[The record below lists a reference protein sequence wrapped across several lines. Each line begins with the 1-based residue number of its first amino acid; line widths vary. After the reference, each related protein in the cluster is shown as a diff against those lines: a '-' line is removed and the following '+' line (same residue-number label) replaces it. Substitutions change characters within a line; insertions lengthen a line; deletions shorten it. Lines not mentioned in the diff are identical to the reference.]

1 MNRKIVITKLKSK
14 RFLLDFNG
22 SVCNGIKV
30 LADED
35 NNIVG
40 NVYVGRVENVVK
52 NINAAF
58 VEIQKGVKCYYSLN
72 DNKKHIFLNRKNNDA
87 VNIGDKLLVQVHKEA
102 IKTKPAAVTSKI
114 EIPGKYIVV
123 SADVEGVLIS
133 SKIKKNP
140 RIEEIKKLMEQ
151 LLEDSSKEFGIIVR
165 TNAAQTPVSDII
177 DEAKQ
182 LISTFSGILEA
193 APYRMFY
200 EKLYSSLPEYCNFI
214 NDIPVNDL
222 EKIVTDQQD
231 VYNLITRAVPG
242 LEISKTEFYEDDM
255 LALNKLYSVETL
267 LKHATDKK
275 VWLKSGGYLV
285 IEQTE
290 AMAVI
295 DVNSGKQAV
304 SKKKAGSAAY
314 IEENFFKT
322 NMEAAEEL
330 CRQLRLR
337 NLSGIIIVDFINMK
351 DEEHNKELLKSLS
364 KMLKQDIIPAFVVD
378 ITKLGLVEITR
389 KSNGKSLYEQ
399 IYGGRNEV

>member
-1 MNRKIVITKLKSK
+1 MNRKIVITELKSK

-22 SVCNGIKV
+22 SVCNGITV

-58 VEIQKGVKCYYSLN
+58 VEIKKGVKCYYSLS
-72 DNKKHIFLNRKNNDA
+72 DNKKHIFLNRKNNSA
-87 VNIGDKLLVQVHKEA
+87 VNIGDKLLVQVNKEA
-102 IKTKPAAVTSKI
+102 VKTKPAAVTSKL
-114 EIPGKYIVV
+114 ELPGKYIVV

-140 RIEEIKKLMEQ
+140 MIEEVKNAMEQ
-151 LLEDSSKEFGIIVR
+151 LLEDTSEEFGIIVR
-165 TNAAQTPVSDII
+165 TNAAKTPVSDII
-177 DEAKQ
+177 DEAKR

-193 APYRMFY
+193 APYRTFY
-200 EKLYSSLPEYCNFI
+200 EKLYSSLPEYCSFI

-222 EKIVTDQQD
+222 EKIVTDRQE
-231 VYNLITRAVPG
+231 VYDLIVETVPG
-242 LEISKTEFYEDDM
+242 LDISKVQFYEDDM
-255 LALNKLYSVETL
+255 LALNKLYSVETH

-290 AMAVI
+290 AMSVI
-295 DVNSGKQAV
+295 DVNSGKQV
-304 SKKKAGSAAY
+304 GSKKKADSSY
-314 IEENFFKT
+314 VEESFFKT

-337 NLSGIIIVDFINMK
+337 NLSGIIIVDFINMR
-351 DEEHNKELLKSLS
+351 DEEHNKELLKALS
-364 KMLKQDIIPAFVVD
+364 KMLKQDIVPAVVVD

-399 IYGGRNEV
+399 IYGGGNEA